1 MMEGTTEEPFYDA
14 SDRLLPITSTT
25 TATKRVE
32 LRLGNDHQIHQF
44 ERIELEEGKIARTQ
58 NDSTCSSEK
67 ENEQPNHKPH
77 SDHDQL
83 DDEIDDDKVR
93 PHTTPIASLTAMTTS
108 TAADLEQHRSRS
120 LLQKLRQSAFSRK
133 MNANPSHV
141 GIDPPHSHHH
151 HSVLSSSFTTTTTS
165 SIHQDEPLRDS
176 IAPRSIL
183 KNAASQQSRRYDHHD
198 PKMDDLSPRTLVVG
212 RLEDGMLINYRSP
225 LIQKQPPA
233 TNTYQHNDDDQDS
246 NNSMA
251 DDRTIDQAVQAY
263 FDERLTSRSLD
274 SLIISDSSVEG
285 DLDGSHSE
293 MMMMISA
300 CSILSDTIPTILDTN
315 TTNNNNSFDTTTQIT
330 ATHMV
335 AGTGT
340 NNNYSNS
347 NNMEFIQQLR
357 GAAFRRKMNLTRS
370 RDSFLNK
377 EKQQREHNAAVQL
390 QRELLERNQ
399 QEQEDEQKRI
409 RSQQQLLK
417 KQQLQLPPF
426 KALPLPKTS
435 QSHNHHHG
443 GLVGVPKVEKRP
455 PTIPISPHLGLR
467 RRDDGTFKRVNDD
480 KPTTKAAKA
489 TNEVFKALPLPKS
502 SLPVGGAGQSGI
514 PKVSKRMVT
523 IPKSPLL
530 GIRRPP
536 IVSAPHTTMAAPR
549 RVVESKFNPPFESV
563 HPTTTTTTTTSIHR
577 MMASAIQPYIPYSTR
592 RAMQRAEFEQRRLH
606 NEERRME
613 LERHRQRQL
622 VRRLQGELEQLRIE
636 I

>member
-1 MMEGTTEEPFYDA
+1 MMEGTTDEPFYDA
-14 SDRLLPITSTT
+14 NDRVLPTT
-25 TATKRVE
+25 TTTTKRVV
-32 LRLGNDHQIHQF
+32 LRLGNDHQMHQF
-44 ERIELEEGKIARTQ
+44 ERIELEEGKIATGSTL
-58 NDSTCSSEK
+58 NDSNNFSEK

-77 SDHDQL
+77 SYHDHD
-83 DDEIDDDKVR
+83 DDDDYKVR
-93 PHTTPIASLTAMTTS
+93 PHTTPIGTLTAMTTS
-108 TAADLEQHRSRS
+108 TADLEQHRSIS

-133 MNANPSHV
+133 MNANQSHV
-141 GIDPPHSHHH
+141 GIDPPHPLYSN
-151 HSVLSSSFTTTTTS
+151 HSVSSFTTTS
-165 SIHQDEPLRDS
+165 FIHHDESLVRPSPPLRDS

-183 KNAASQQSRRYDHHD
+183 KNAASQSRNQHD
-198 PKMDDLSPRTLVVG
+198 PKMDLSPRTLVVG
-212 RLEDGMLINYRSP
+212 RLEDGMLNYHSP
-225 LIQKQPPA
+225 LIRNQPTA
-233 TNTYQHNDDDQDS
+233 TYHNDDDHDS
-246 NNSMA
+246 NNSMT
-251 DDRTIDQAVQAY
+251 DDGTVDQAVQVY

-285 DLDGSHSE
+285 DFDGPHSE
-293 MMMMISA
+293 MMMMTAS
-300 CSILSDTIPTILDTN
+300 SILSDRIPTILDAN
-315 TTNNNNSFDTTTQIT
+315 TTNNNSFDTTTQIT
-330 ATHMV
+330 ATHIV
-335 AGTGT
+335 AGT
-340 NNNYSNS
+340 NNNYSN

-357 GAAFRRKMNLTRS
+357 GAAFRRKMKLTRS

-417 KQQLQLPPF
+417 KQQQLPPF

-435 QSHNHHHG
+435 QSHNHHRG

-467 RRDDGTFKRVNDD
+467 RRDDDTSKRADDDNDTR
-480 KPTTKAAKA
+480 TTKAAKA

-530 GIRRPP
+530 GIRRPLASVPHP
-536 IVSAPHTTMAAPR
+536 ITAPR
-549 RVVESKFNPPFESV
+549 RIVESKSNPRSYSARP
-563 HPTTTTTTTTSIHR
+563 TTTSIHR
-577 MMASAIQPYIPYSTR
+577 MMASAIQPYLPYSTR
-592 RAMQRAEFEQRRLH
+592 RAMQRAEFEQRRLQ

-613 LERHRQRQL
+613 LERHRQQQL